1 MLELQSDVRGRCAAA
16 QGTSASPQPGVRGH
30 AGYARLAAVGC
41 AHQRRA
47 PAPRAPRCRRVC
59 AAAQVTRA
67 RRAARRPRW
76 RAGRRVRRPAAA
88 RHAGSGGERG

>member
-16 QGTSASPQPGVRGH
+16 QRTSASPQPGVRGH

-47 PAPRAPRCRRVC
+47 PAPRAPRCRRVY
-59 AAAQVTRA
+59 AASQVTRA
-67 RRAARRPRW
+67 RRQAPRQLW
-76 RAGRRVRRPAAA
+76 RGVRN
-88 RHAGSGGERG
+88 G